1 MYWLFLL
8 LALAAFVFAL
18 STTNMALLVLSLVA
32 ALVFML
38 LWVKGLYAAKFD
50 GVVNDVPRPLHAAEL
65 QALREQLRPA
75 ATADATADAATT
87 TPPSPAPAAA
97 PAPPQLQDPNQP

>member
-75 ATADATADAATT
+75 ATADAATA

-97 PAPPQLQDPNQP
+97 PAPPQLQDSNQP

>member
-75 ATADATADAATT
+75 ATADAATT

-97 PAPPQLQDPNQP
+97 PAPPQLQDSNQP

>member
-75 ATADATADAATT
+75 ATADAATT

>member
-75 ATADATADAATT
+75 ATADAATT
-87 TPPSPAPAAA
+87 TSPSPAPAAA

>member
-75 ATADATADAATT
+75 ATADAATT
-87 TPPSPAPAAA
+87 TPPLPAPAAA
-97 PAPPQLQDPNQP
+97 PAPPQLQDPNHP

>member
-50 GVVNDVPRPLHAAEL
+50 GVVNDVPRPLHAAEM

-75 ATADATADAATT
+75 ATADAATT

>member
-1 MYWLFLL
+1 
-8 LALAAFVFAL
+8 
-18 STTNMALLVLSLVA
+18 LVA

-75 ATADATADAATT
+75 ATADAATT